1 MAILMNEVIGLITFQ
16 KADRRRVAHGGD
28 ERLHDGRTCTIA
40 GHAHDTLFRVGGFL
54 GEHIVSRQIAIE
66 WHAIFEEI
74 ANAVWSFA
82 GDKPGNCFVNDA
94 VAGCDGI
101 DGVFG
106 RAIAFADGGGNATL
120 RPHA

>member
-1 MAILMNEVIGLITFQ
+1 MAILINEVISLITFQ
-16 KADRRRVAHGGD
+16 NANRRRVAHGCD
-28 ERLHDGRTCTIA
+28 ERLHDGRACTIT
-40 GHAHDTLFRVGGFL
+40 GHAHDTLFRVGRFL